1 MKFSSLIKFYLLL
14 SILLTGCSTNIA
26 KLSIVSTIPDLDLKD
41 SSYVDIGT
49 VVGEDKFYILIII
62 PTGTPKV
69 DRAITNT
76 LINNKIEFLTDV
88 SIDNTSFWIPY
99 IYGESKITVKGVGW
113 RKSSNEKIP
122 IVLFADTITFKIGLT
137 IKGTYIEQD
146 ANVVFF
152 QVDGEQQIP
161 KVAVSR
167 QLDENKFLF
176 KKSHIELVKIDNGKI
191 IFDANTPK
199 DKEPITAEEIA
210 DRLLMGV
217 GVYFLVS
224 CIGIGLFI
232 LSSTIVIA

>member
-1 MKFSSLIKFYLLL
+1 MKGSSLIKFYLFL
-14 SILLTGCSTNIA
+14 SILLTGCSTINIA

-49 VVGEDKFYILIII
+49 VVGEDKFIIIIFI
-62 PTGTPKV
+62 PTGTTTKV

-122 IVLFADTITFKIGLT
+122 IVLFADTLKFKIGLT

-146 ANVVFF
+146 ANEVFF

-161 KVAVSR
+161 QVAVSK

-199 DKEPITAEEIA
+199 DKEPIIYDPKTGEI
-210 DRLLMGV
+210 
-217 GVYFLVS
+217 
-224 CIGIGLFI
+224 IKN
-232 LSSTIVIA
+232 

>member
-1 MKFSSLIKFYLLL
+1 MKNSNLIKFYLLL
-14 SILLTGCSTNIA
+14 SILLTGCSTINIA

-49 VVGEDKFYILIII
+49 VVGEDKFIIIIFI
-62 PTGTPKV
+62 PTGTPKA

-122 IVLFADTITFKIGLT
+122 IVLFADTLKFKIGLT

-161 KVAVSR
+161 QVAVSK

-199 DKEPITAEEIA
+199 DKEPIIYDPKTGEI
-210 DRLLMGV
+210 
-217 GVYFLVS
+217 
-224 CIGIGLFI
+224 IKN
-232 LSSTIVIA
+232 

>member
-1 MKFSSLIKFYLLL
+1 MKNSNLIKFYLLL
-14 SILLTGCSTNIA
+14 SILLTGCSTINIA

-49 VVGEDKFYILIII
+49 VVGEDKSIII
-62 PTGTPKV
+62 IFIPIGIPKA

-122 IVLFADTITFKIGLT
+122 MLFADTITFKIGLT

-161 KVAVSR
+161 QVAVSK

-199 DKEPITAEEIA
+199 DKEPIIYDPKTGEI
-210 DRLLMGV
+210 
-217 GVYFLVS
+217 
-224 CIGIGLFI
+224 IKN
-232 LSSTIVIA
+232 